1 MRRLDITW
9 MRLGVLLLVLGAALA
24 TNTIG
29 SGKRGKLSL
38 QYKGRKDFKPITG
51 TYPSVE
57 AKEYYQNPKGAKITK
72 SSHFNYQYVLG
83 HKIVFLCV
91 AKGTP
96 IPQIT
101 WFKDGVELYAHKYM
115 QLHEWKTGNQMK
127 SKMEIDPATQ
137 ADAGIYECHAN
148 NKYAVDIKAFR
159 TTYIANNQ

>member
-1 MRRLDITW
+1 MSDGLYYFKVIV
-9 MRLGVLLLVLGAALA
+9 VLMLVSFALQS
-24 TNTIG
+24 NTIG
-29 SGKRGKLSL
+29 TGKRGKLSGR
-38 QYKGRKDFKPITG
+38 YKGRKDFKPITG

-57 AKEYYQNPKGAKITK
+57 AKEYYQNPEGAKIIK

-91 AKGTP
+91 AGGSP
-96 IPQIT
+96 LPQIT

-115 QLHEWKTGNQMK
+115 QLHETRKGKYLK
-127 SKMEIDPATQ
+127 SKMEIDPASQ

-159 TTYIANNQ
+159 TTYIAQFSK